1 MTLFQS
7 AHGLAPVD
15 CQVFETH
22 EPSRLIASLP
32 CWQQLARDDVLV
44 VGVAGD
50 LLRRAEAALVD
61 VLQHLQRVGEGL
73 GSGDPLAAA
82 RVVQSVFARSVEQH
96 LEALHRAGL
105 AAGLAGEDVDRRDTG
120 DLGLDRLGRVH
131 DVGPGLRLPV
141 GRQTRLGE
149 DLFVVPE
156 AAGVGA
162 HRDAVDLAVV
172 ALAGVLR
179 VVEELRPVGPLL
191 HVGVEG
197 LEVAGLGIRADEE
210 RVFVEHV
217 GGGGRAAVHQRE
229 LRVVVVLGGFDG
241 NQGDL
246 LARVGRFEAL
256 LRLVH
261 EDAHEVGSEVL
272 IGDLDGLPVV
282 GTGRRASGQSDEGGR
297 GHDGGQ
303 YPAAFHRCSFASM
316 SGGRSR
322 PRCRTLV
329 VFYKS
334 I

>member
-32 CWQQLARDDVLV
+32 FWQQLARDDVLV

-131 DVGPGLRLPV
+131 
-141 GRQTRLGE
+141 
-149 DLFVVPE
+149 
-156 AAGVGA
+156 
-162 HRDAVDLAVV
+162 
-172 ALAGVLR
+172 
-179 VVEELRPVGPLL
+179 
-191 HVGVEG
+191 
-197 LEVAGLGIRADEE
+197 
-210 RVFVEHV
+210 
-217 GGGGRAAVHQRE
+217 
-229 LRVVVVLGGFDG
+229 
-241 NQGDL
+241 
-246 LARVGRFEAL
+246 
-256 LRLVH
+256 
-261 EDAHEVGSEVL
+261 
-272 IGDLDGLPVV
+272 
-282 GTGRRASGQSDEGGR
+282 GRRPRSSASSRSADPPWRRSLCCTR
-297 GHDGGQ
+297 GHVC
-303 YPAAFHRCSFASM
+303 RCPSRRRRSCRRRPYRRPSRCRRTATSRPT
-316 SGGRSR
+316 SSRRSR
-322 PRCRTLV
+322 GARGSRPGHP
-329 VFYKS
+329 S
-334 I
+334 G